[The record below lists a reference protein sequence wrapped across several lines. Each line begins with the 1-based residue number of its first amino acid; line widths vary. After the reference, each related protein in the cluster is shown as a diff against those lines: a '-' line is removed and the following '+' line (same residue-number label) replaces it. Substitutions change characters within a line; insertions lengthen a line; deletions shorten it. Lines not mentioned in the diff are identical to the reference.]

1 MSIGITTA
9 GDGAEIY
16 FSDIECGEGAYKMV
30 RQLLQKQNQYHDTHN
45 EKAP

>member
-1 MSIGITTA
+1 MSLDITTA

-16 FSDIECGEGAYKMV
+16 FSDIECGERAYRMV
-30 RQLLQKQNQYHDTHN
+30 LQLLQAQNQKHDTHN